1 MRDFAKLAFQM
12 VDLDYKKFVKID
24 KALQRPSEVP
34 TLLGD
39 SKKAKK
45 ILNWK
50 PKFTFSQLVS
60 DMVNSDIKLVSKQNY

>member
-1 MRDFAKLAFQM
+1 MKEDFGYNFN
-12 VDLDYKKFVKID
+12 VILDKKRVREK
-24 KALQRPSEVP
+24 KSEVFRLIASN
-34 TLLGD
+34 T
-39 SKKAKK
+39 KAKK